1 MLTLKVYGTS
11 CHGAHP
17 NEGVDAILIAAQILT
32 AVQSLIS
39 RSISPT
45 DSAVCSFGSIHG
57 GTVRNQIADYVEL
70 SGIIRTLTPE
80 TRLFARK
87 RVREICEQTASM
99 MGGRAELIV
108 EPSYSPL
115 INNDHMVDLVRN
127 VACAQFGSRQGDPA
141 GAPSLGWRILRIL
154 PQNVQVASSIWV
166 VRIQK
171 KKRRIGH
178 SCFFDI
184 DERCILDRDRVVYCQ
199 RLALF
204 YNTATAT

>member
-1 MLTLKVYGTS
+1 M
-11 CHGAHP
+11 
-17 NEGVDAILIAAQILT
+17 
-32 AVQSLIS
+32 
-39 RSISPT
+39 
-45 DSAVCSFGSIHG
+45 
-57 GTVRNQIADYVEL
+57 RNQIADYVEL

-115 INNDHMVDLVRN
+115 INNDRMVDLVRT
-127 VACAQFGSRQGDPA
+127 VACAQFGSDKVILRDV
-141 GAPSLGWRILRIL
+141 PSLGWRILRIL

-171 KKRRIGH
+171 KSDASDTAVSLTSMSDVFRSGS
-178 SCFFDI
+178 SCI
-184 DERCILDRDRVVYCQ
+184 SPASC
-199 RLALF
+199 AF
-204 YNTATAT
+204 YSKATAT